1 MSSITKR
8 LLMASAVAAALALP
22 TVASAQWGGYP
33 GSWGGPG
40 WGNNNW
46 GGRGWDDAY
55 GSGYGRG
62 YGSGY
67 GRGTGRGTGRGHF
80 GFNMDTDMNGW
91 TDEFFNGNGWGNNG
105 YNGWGNN
112 GWGNNGWG
120 PSRRG
125 WW

>member
-33 GSWGGPG
+33 GNWGGPG